1 MASHQ
6 SNQPALIM
14 DNQASTCA
22 TLATGEDRSMSSSPN
37 RYTGKV
43 ALVTGSSRGIG
54 KAIAMQFAR
63 SGADVVIN
71 YNSSRKSAQ
80 ETVEEI
86 KQLGRRAMAVQA
98 DVSDVTSITRMFQEA
113 VERFGRLDVVVSNA
127 GVEHFDKL
135 EDITPETYDRVFGIN
150 SRGQFFVAQQAY
162 RFIERGGSVVLTS
175 SVAAKL
181 SGLPDHALY
190 GATKAAV
197 EAFVR
202 NLTAD
207 FSPKRVRINAIA
219 PGGVD
224 SDMAGENAW
233 RYAPGGHAGMSY
245 EECKRRLAAVNPM
258 KRFAQPQDI
267 AEAVDMLCSPEAHWI
282 NGEWTTASR
291 N

>member
-1 MASHQ
+1 MTVTA
-6 SNQPALIM
+6 NP
-14 DNQASTCA
+14 D
-22 TLATGEDRSMSSSPN
+22 

-54 KAIAMQFAR
+54 KAIALQFAR

-71 YNSSRKSAQ
+71 YNSNLECAKQ
-80 ETVEEI
+80 TVKEI
-86 KQLGRRAMAVQA
+86 TAMGRRAAAIQA
-98 DVSDVTSITRMFQEA
+98 DVSDIDSIRRMFEEA
-113 VERFGRLDVVVSNA
+113 MRRFHRVDIVVSNS
-127 GVEHFDKL
+127 GIEHFDKL
-135 EDITPETYDRVFGIN
+135 EDITPEIFDKVFGIN
-150 SRGQFFVAQQAY
+150 TRGQFFVAQQAY
-162 RFIERGGSVVLTS
+162 QFIEQGGSVVLTS

-181 SGLPDHALY
+181 YGLPDHALY

-233 RYAPGGHAGMSY
+233 RYTPGGYEGMPY
-245 EECKRRLAAVNPM
+245 EECKRRLAEMNPM
-258 KRFAQPQDI
+258 KRFGQPEDI
-267 AEAVDMLCSPEAHWI
+267 AQAVDMLCSPEAHWI
-282 NGEWTTASR
+282 NGKFMMFTGLT
-291 N
+291 